1 MATTKTVTFRDGTV
15 TPLYVL
21 QCLWDIEARGGTFV
35 LHDDGSFK
43 VVPPIRVI
51 VVANTF

>member
-1 MATTKTVTFRDGTV
+1 MATTKTVTFLDGTV
-15 TPLYVL
+15 TTLYVL
-21 QCLWDIEARGGTFV
+21 QCLWDIESRGGTFV

-43 VVPPIRVI
+43 VVPPIRVT

>member
-1 MATTKTVTFRDGTV
+1 MATTKTVPFRDGTV
-15 TPLYVL
+15 TTLYVL
-21 QCLWDIEARGGTFV
+21 QCLWDIEARGGAFV

-43 VVPPIRVI
+43 EVPPIRVT